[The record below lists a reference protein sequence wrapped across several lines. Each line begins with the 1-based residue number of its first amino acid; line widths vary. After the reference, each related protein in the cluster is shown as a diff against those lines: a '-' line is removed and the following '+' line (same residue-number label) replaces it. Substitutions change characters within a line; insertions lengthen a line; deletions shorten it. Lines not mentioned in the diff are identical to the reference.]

1 MLELA
6 ILGLLKEL
14 PLHGYELKKRL
25 NDTLG
30 HVWGVSYGSLYP
42 ALARLERMGAIEVVD
57 PPATANDS
65 VAAIPIPATGSI
77 AGEAA
82 AARLRRPLRRSG
94 RTRKAYRIA
103 AAGHALFDELL
114 RADPAPGT
122 DENRAFALKLAFC
135 RHLDP
140 PARLEL
146 LQRRRDQLAEKLAR
160 GRQALAAF
168 SGAPRTPG
176 ARAGRGTALR
186 GPSRAPGPDRYTRAL
201 IEHETTT
208 AERDLEWVDSLIAAE
223 RGLIDAGDSMTLQG
237 RTT

>member
-57 PPATANDS
+57 PPTAAP
-65 VAAIPIPATGSI
+65 VTIPATGSI

-94 RTRKAYRIA
+94 RTRTAYRIA
-103 AAGHALFDELL
+103 SAGQALCE
-114 RADPAPGT
+114 A
-122 DENRAFALKLAFC
+122 
-135 RHLDP
+135 
-140 PARLEL
+140 L
-146 LQRRRDQLAEKLAR
+146 LQAD
-160 GRQALAAF
+160 
-168 SGAPRTPG
+168 
-176 ARAGRGTALR
+176 
-186 GPSRAPGPDRYTRAL
+186 
-201 IEHETTT
+201 
-208 AERDLEWVDSLIAAE
+208 
-223 RGLIDAGDSMTLQG
+223 
-237 RTT
+237 

>member
-6 ILGLLKEL
+6 ILGLLKES

-25 NDTLG
+25 NETLG

-42 ALARLERMGAIEVVD
+42 ALARLERTGAIEVVD
-57 PPATANDS
+57 PPA
-65 VAAIPIPATGSI
+65 AAPSGIPIPATGSI

-82 AARLRRPLRRSG
+82 AARLRRPTLRRSG
-94 RTRKAYRIA
+94 RTRKAYRLA
-103 AAGHALFDELL
+103 AAGDALFNELL
-114 RADPAPGT
+114 RADPGPGA

-140 PARLEL
+140 PARLEIL
-146 LQRRRDQLAEKLAR
+146 RRRRNQLAEKLTR
-160 GRQALAAF
+160 GR
-168 SGAPRTPG
+168 T
-176 ARAGRGTALR
+176 ARA
-186 GPSRAPGPDRYTRAL
+186 SDRYTRAL

-223 RGLIDAGDSMTLQG
+223 RGTTDAGDSMTLQG

>member
-57 PPATANDS
+57 PPAAPQ
-65 VAAIPIPATGSI
+65 AGAIPIPATGSI

-103 AAGHALFDELL
+103 AAGQALFNELL
-114 RADPAPGT
+114 RADPAPGA

-135 RHLDP
+135 RHLEP

-146 LQRRRDQLAEKLAR
+146 LQRRRNQLADKLAR
-160 GRQALAAF
+160 GRQALA
-168 SGAPRTPG
+168 S
-176 ARAGRGTALR
+176 
-186 GPSRAPGPDRYTRAL
+186 DRYTRAL

-223 RGLIDAGDSMTLQG
+223 RGANDAGDSMTLQG

>member
-42 ALARLERMGAIEVVD
+42 ALARLERMGAIEVVN
-57 PPATANDS
+57 PPTAPQAGS
-65 VAAIPIPATGSI
+65 IPMPATGSI

-82 AARLRRPLRRSG
+82 AARLRRPTLRRSG

-103 AAGHALFDELL
+103 AAGQALFNELL
-114 RADPAPGT
+114 RADPTPGT

-135 RHLDP
+135 RYLDP

-146 LQRRRDQLAEKLAR
+146 LQRRRNQLADKLAR
-160 GRQALAAF
+160 GRQALA
-168 SGAPRTPG
+168 S
-176 ARAGRGTALR
+176 
-186 GPSRAPGPDRYTRAL
+186 DRYTRAL
-201 IEHETTT
+201 IEHETKT

-223 RGLIDAGDSMTLQG
+223 RGAPNAE
-237 RTT
+237 

>member
-57 PPATANDS
+57 PPPAP
-65 VAAIPIPATGSI
+65 AAGSIPMPATGSI

-94 RTRKAYRIA
+94 RTKKAYRIA
-103 AAGHALFDELL
+103 AAGQALFNELL
-114 RADPAPGT
+114 RADPSPGT

-135 RHLDP
+135 RHLEP

-146 LQRRRDQLAEKLAR
+146 LQRRRGQLAEKLAR
-160 GRQALAAF
+160 GRQALAG
-168 SGAPRTPG
+168 ST
-176 ARAGRGTALR
+176 RASRG
-186 GPSRAPGPDRYTRAL
+186 PGPDRYTRAL
-201 IEHETTT
+201 IEHETST

-223 RGLIDAGDSMTLQG
+223 RGATDAGDSMTLQG

>member
-57 PPATANDS
+57 PQPTSAAG
-65 VAAIPIPATGSI
+65 AIPMPATGSI

-103 AAGHALFDELL
+103 AAG
-114 RADPAPGT
+114 
-122 DENRAFALKLAFC
+122 
-135 RHLDP
+135 
-140 PARLEL
+140 
-146 LQRRRDQLAEKLAR
+146 
-160 GRQALAAF
+160 
-168 SGAPRTPG
+168 
-176 ARAGRGTALR
+176 
-186 GPSRAPGPDRYTRAL
+186 
-201 IEHETTT
+201 
-208 AERDLEWVDSLIAAE
+208 
-223 RGLIDAGDSMTLQG
+223 
-237 RTT
+237 

>member
-42 ALARLERMGAIEVVD
+42 ALARLERMGAIEVVN
-57 PPATANDS
+57 PPAAPQ
-65 VAAIPIPATGSI
+65 AGAIPMPATGSI

-103 AAGHALFDELL
+103 AAGQALFNELL
-114 RADPAPGT
+114 RADPTPGT

-135 RHLDP
+135 RHLEP

-146 LQRRRDQLAEKLAR
+146 LQRRRTQLAEKLAR
-160 GRQALAAF
+160 GRQALA
-168 SGAPRTPG
+168 
-176 ARAGRGTALR
+176 GTAKATR
-186 GPSRAPGPDRYTRAL
+186 GLSPDRYTRAL

-223 RGLIDAGDSMTLQG
+223 RGATDAGDSMTLQG
-237 RTT
+237 GTT

>member
-1 MLELA
+1 MKMLELA
-6 ILGLLKEL
+6 ILGLLKEA

-25 NDTLG
+25 TETLG

-57 PPATANDS
+57 PPPSAPAG
-65 VAAIPIPATGSI
+65 IPMPATGSI

-82 AARLRRPLRRSG
+82 AARLRRPLRRAG
-94 RTRKAYRIA
+94 RTRKAYRLA
-103 AAGHALFDELL
+103 PSGQSLFSELI
-114 RADPAPGT
+114 RAEPVPGA

-140 PARLEL
+140 PARLDI
-146 LQRRRDQLAEKLAR
+146 LQRRRDQLVEKLAR
-160 GRQALAAF
+160 HQQAAA
-168 SGAPRTPG
+168 S
-176 ARAGRGTALR
+176 
-186 GPSRAPGPDRYTRAL
+186 DRYTRAL

-223 RGLIDAGDSMTLQG
+223 RASESVNPDFVNTETVQG

>member
-6 ILGLLKEL
+6 ILGLLTEA

-25 NDTLG
+25 GETLG

-57 PPATANDS
+57 PPAPPAGP
-65 VAAIPIPATGSI
+65 IPIPATGSI

-103 AAGHALFDELL
+103 PPGRELFAELL
-114 RADPAPGT
+114 RANPAPGA

-135 RHLDP
+135 RHLEP
-140 PARLEL
+140 PARLEFL
-146 LQRRRDQLAEKLAR
+146 RRRRNQLAEKLAR
-160 GRQALAAF
+160 GRQASA
-168 SGAPRTPG
+168 S
-176 ARAGRGTALR
+176 
-186 GPSRAPGPDRYTRAL
+186 DRYTRAL

-208 AERDLEWVDSLIAAE
+208 AERDLEWVESLITAE
-223 RGLIDAGDSMTLQG
+223 SGPTPVNNETVQG
-237 RTT
+237 RTP

>member
-1 MLELA
+1 LSIAETLPDEEAMLELA
-6 ILGLLKEL
+6 ILGLLKEF

-57 PPATANDS
+57 PPPAGP
-65 VAAIPIPATGSI
+65 VAMPATGSI

-103 AAGHALFDELL
+103 TAGQTLFHELL
-114 RADPAPGT
+114 RADPAPGA
-122 DENRAFALKLAFC
+122 DENRAFAL
-135 RHLDP
+135 
-140 PARLEL
+140 
-146 LQRRRDQLAEKLAR
+146 KLAR

-168 SGAPRTPG
+168 
-176 ARAGRGTALR
+176 ARAGRG
-186 GPSRAPGPDRYTRAL
+186 PDPDRYTRAL

-208 AERDLEWVDSLIAAE
+208 AERDLEWVDSLITAE
-223 RGLIDAGDSMTLQG
+223 RGEEMTMQG

>member
-57 PPATANDS
+57 PPATAPL
-65 VAAIPIPATGSI
+65 AMPATGSI

-82 AARLRRPLRRSG
+82 AARLRRPLRRAG

-103 AAGHALFDELL
+103 DAGQTLFSELL
-114 RADPAPGT
+114 RADPVPGA

-140 PARLEL
+140 PARLEI

-160 GRQALAAF
+160 GRQALAAY
-168 SGAPRTPG
+168 
-176 ARAGRGTALR
+176 ARAGRGPET
-186 GPSRAPGPDRYTRAL
+186 GSAPGFRGTDRYTRAL

-223 RGLIDAGDSMTLQG
+223 RGPEIVENNIIQG

>member
-25 NDTLG
+25 NETLG

-57 PPATANDS
+57 PPAAAP
-65 VAAIPIPATGSI
+65 VAIPSTGSI

-94 RTRKAYRIA
+94 RTRKAYRLA
-103 AAGHALFDELL
+103 TAGQTLFHELL
-114 RADPAPGT
+114 RGDPAPGA

-140 PARLEL
+140 PDRLEL

-160 GRQALAAF
+160 GRQALASA
-168 SGAPRTPG
+168 RT
-176 ARAGRGTALR
+176 GRGPL
-186 GPSRAPGPDRYTRAL
+186 PDRYTRAL
-201 IEHETTT
+201 IEHETST

-223 RGLIDAGDSMTLQG
+223 RGPHIENTILQG

>member
-57 PPATANDS
+57 PPAPP
-65 VAAIPIPATGSI
+65 AAGGIPIPATGSI

-82 AARLRRPLRRSG
+82 AARLRRPTLRRGG
-94 RTRKAYRIA
+94 RTKKAYRIA
-103 AAGHALFDELL
+103 AAGQALFNDLL
-114 RADPAPGT
+114 RAEPTPGT

-146 LQRRRDQLAEKLAR
+146 LQRRRNQLAEKLAR
-160 GRQALAAF
+160 GRQA
-168 SGAPRTPG
+168 P
-176 ARAGRGTALR
+176 AG
-186 GPSRAPGPDRYTRAL
+186 DRYTRAL
-201 IEHETTT
+201 IEHETRT

-223 RGLIDAGDSMTLQG
+223 RGTPDAGDSMTLQG
-237 RTT
+237 RTQ

>member
-6 ILGLLKEL
+6 ILGLLKEF

-25 NDTLG
+25 NETLG

-57 PPATANDS
+57 PPAAAP
-65 VAAIPIPATGSI
+65 VAIPSTGSI

-103 AAGHALFDELL
+103 TTGQTMFHELL
-114 RADPAPGT
+114 RADPAPGA

-135 RHLDP
+135 RHLEP
-140 PARLEL
+140 PARLEI
-146 LQRRRDQLAEKLAR
+146 LQRRREQLVEKLAR

-168 SGAPRTPG
+168 
-176 ARAGRGTALR
+176 ARAGRGSDSGGNPTPR
-186 GPSRAPGPDRYTRAL
+186 PDRYTRAL

-223 RGLIDAGDSMTLQG
+223 RGPEIETDILQG

>member
-6 ILGLLKEL
+6 ILGLLTDA

-25 NDTLG
+25 GETLG

-57 PPATANDS
+57 PPERAS
-65 VAAIPIPATGSI
+65 GGIPIPATGSI

-103 AAGHALFDELL
+103 AAGQAMFAELL
-114 RADPAPGT
+114 RANPAPGT

-140 PARLEL
+140 SARLEL
-146 LQRRRDQLAEKLAR
+146 LRRRRGQLVDKLAR
-160 GRQALAAF
+160 GRQALAA
-168 SGAPRTPG
+168 AP
-176 ARAGRGTALR
+176 RAGRGFV
-186 GPSRAPGPDRYTRAL
+186 PDRYTRAL

-223 RGLIDAGDSMTLQG
+223 RGATTAEDGIVQG

>member
-6 ILGLLKEL
+6 ILGLLKEF

-30 HVWGVSYGSLYP
+30 HLWGVSYGSLYP
-42 ALARLERMGAIEVVD
+42 ALARLERVGAIEVVD
-57 PPATANDS
+57 PPAQAPPS
-65 VAAIPIPATGSI
+65 IPIPATGSI

-103 AAGHALFDELL
+103 PAGHALFEQLL

-140 PARLEL
+140 AARLQL
-146 LQRRRDQLAEKLAR
+146 LQRRRAQLAEKLTR
-160 GRQALAAF
+160 GRK
-168 SGAPRTPG
+168 AP
-176 ARAGRGTALR
+176 A
-186 GPSRAPGPDRYTRAL
+186 SDRYTRAL

-223 RGLIDAGDSMTLQG
+223 RGEDLIQG

>member
-6 ILGLLKEL
+6 ILGLLTEA

-25 NDTLG
+25 GETLG

-57 PPATANDS
+57 PPAPPPAGG
-65 VAAIPIPATGSI
+65 IPIPATGSI

-103 AAGHALFDELL
+103 PRGRELFSELL
-114 RADPAPGT
+114 RAEPAAGA

-135 RHLDP
+135 RHLEP
-140 PARLEL
+140 PARLEF
-146 LQRRRDQLAEKLAR
+146 LQRRRNRLADKLAR
-160 GRQALAAF
+160 GRKASA
-168 SGAPRTPG
+168 S
-176 ARAGRGTALR
+176 
-186 GPSRAPGPDRYTRAL
+186 DRYTRAL

-223 RGLIDAGDSMTLQG
+223 RGPSPVNTE
-237 RTT
+237 TV

>member
-57 PPATANDS
+57 PPA
-65 VAAIPIPATGSI
+65 VAPPGSIPIPATGSI

-103 AAGHALFDELL
+103 AAGQALFNELL

-135 RHLDP
+135 RHLEP
-140 PARLEL
+140 PARLEI

-160 GRQALAAF
+160 GRQALAA
-168 SGAPRTPG
+168 A
-176 ARAGRGTALR
+176 ARASRG
-186 GPSRAPGPDRYTRAL
+186 PGPDRYTRAL

-208 AERDLEWVDSLIAAE
+208 AERDLEWVESLIAAE
-223 RGLIDAGDSMTLQG
+223 RGAIDAGDSMTLQG

>member
-57 PPATANDS
+57 PPPAA
-65 VAAIPIPATGSI
+65 APGAIPMPATGSI

-94 RTRKAYRIA
+94 RTKKAYRIA
-103 AAGHALFDELL
+103 AAGQALFNELL
-114 RADPAPGT
+114 RAEPSPGT

-135 RHLDP
+135 RHLEP

-146 LQRRRDQLAEKLAR
+146 LHRRRTQLAEKLAR
-160 GRQALAAF
+160 GRQALAG
-168 SGAPRTPG
+168 ST
-176 ARAGRGTALR
+176 RAGRG
-186 GPSRAPGPDRYTRAL
+186 PDPDRYTRAL
-201 IEHETTT
+201 IEHETST

-223 RGLIDAGDSMTLQG
+223 RGAIDAGDSMTLQG

>member
-57 PPATANDS
+57 PPPAPQAG
-65 VAAIPIPATGSI
+65 AIPIPATGSI

-103 AAGHALFDELL
+103 AAGQALFNELL
-114 RADPAPGT
+114 RADPTPGT

-135 RHLDP
+135 RHLEP

-146 LQRRRDQLAEKLAR
+146 LQRRRNQLADKLAR
-160 GRQALAAF
+160 GRQAPA
-168 SGAPRTPG
+168 S
-176 ARAGRGTALR
+176 
-186 GPSRAPGPDRYTRAL
+186 DRYTRAL

-223 RGLIDAGDSMTLQG
+223 RGATDAGDSMTLQG
-237 RTT
+237 RNT

>member
-6 ILGLLKEL
+6 ILGLLKES

-25 NDTLG
+25 NETLG

-42 ALARLERMGAIEVVD
+42 ALARLERTGAIEVVD
-57 PPATANDS
+57 PPAAAP
-65 VAAIPIPATGSI
+65 VAIPSTGSI

-94 RTRKAYRIA
+94 RTRKAYRLA
-103 AAGHALFDELL
+103 AAGQALFSDLL
-114 RADPAPGT
+114 RSEPASGT

-140 PARLEL
+140 PARLEI
-146 LQRRRDQLAEKLAR
+146 LQRRRTQLAEKLAR
-160 GRQALAAF
+160 GRQAKA
-168 SGAPRTPG
+168 S
-176 ARAGRGTALR
+176 
-186 GPSRAPGPDRYTRAL
+186 DRYTRAL

-223 RGLIDAGDSMTLQG
+223 RGPDPIDTEFVQG
-237 RTT
+237 RTQ

>member
-1 MLELA
+1 MLEMA
-6 ILGLLKEL
+6 ILGLLKEAS
-14 PLHGYELKKRL
+14 LHGYELKKRL

-57 PPATANDS
+57 PPPAA
-65 VAAIPIPATGSI
+65 APGAIPIPATGSI

-103 AAGHALFDELL
+103 AAGQALFNELL

-135 RHLDP
+135 RHLEP

-146 LQRRRDQLAEKLAR
+146 LQRRRNQLAEKLVR
-160 GRQALAAF
+160 NQQAAA
-168 SGAPRTPG
+168 S
-176 ARAGRGTALR
+176 
-186 GPSRAPGPDRYTRAL
+186 DRYTRAL

-223 RGLIDAGDSMTLQG
+223 RGAIDAGDSMTLQG

>member
-6 ILGLLKEL
+6 ILGLLKES

-25 NDTLG
+25 NETLG

-42 ALARLERMGAIEVVD
+42 ALARLERTGAIEVVD
-57 PPATANDS
+57 PPAAAPTG
-65 VAAIPIPATGSI
+65 AIPIPATGSI

-82 AARLRRPLRRSG
+82 AARLRRPTLRRSS
-94 RTRKAYRIA
+94 RTRKAYRLA
-103 AAGHALFDELL
+103 AAGHALFIELL
-114 RADPAPGT
+114 RSEPSAGG

-140 PARLEL
+140 PARLEI
-146 LQRRRDQLAEKLAR
+146 LQRRRVQLAEKLAR
-160 GRQALAAF
+160 GRQAAA
-168 SGAPRTPG
+168 S
-176 ARAGRGTALR
+176 
-186 GPSRAPGPDRYTRAL
+186 DRYTRAL

-223 RGLIDAGDSMTLQG
+223 RNAFESTSDSKTPDSASILQG
-237 RTT
+237 RTQ